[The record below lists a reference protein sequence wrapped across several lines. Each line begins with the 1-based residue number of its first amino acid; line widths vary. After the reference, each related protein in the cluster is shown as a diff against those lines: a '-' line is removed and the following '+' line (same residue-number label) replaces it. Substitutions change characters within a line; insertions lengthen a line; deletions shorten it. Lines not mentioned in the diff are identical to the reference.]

1 MKSFYSIIILSIIFA
16 SCSTS
21 NTVTSNHFLQKR
33 KYTSGWHFNNQQREV
48 SSKSESINE
57 TSNPESSISSKI
69 KTAEPLNL
77 ENTNPIE
84 QSECDTIILNNG
96 QIVRVNIINTT
107 DTLVH
112 YTKCD
117 SEDLTEFTIE
127 KEKVKALQ
135 YANGDFEF
143 IRKGPTASEIHQNGI
158 QNDKNKKIYKANK
171 ERQPAIFVILAIL
184 FLVLGLLCLAAFVVI
199 FAFGEAIAPLLIVA
213 CVLGALFLIFLSISV
228 ATALT
233 NFT

>member
-1 MKSFYSIIILSIIFA
+1 MKSFYSIIVLSFILA

-21 NTVTSNHFLQKR
+21 NTVTSNHFFQKR
-33 KYTSGWHFNNQQREV
+33 KYTSGWNLNHSTKIV
-48 SSKSESINE
+48 SSNEESINE
-57 TSNPESSISSKI
+57 TPNPESSISSKI

-107 DTLVH
+107 ATLVR

-117 SEDLTEFTIE
+117 SEDQTELILA
-127 KEKVKALQ
+127 KEEVKALQ

-143 IRKGPTASEIHQNGI
+143 IKHSTNQNSDNEINNQQNTTKNETNDDLKKVGI
-158 QNDKNKKIYKANK
+158 A
-171 ERQPAIFVILAIL
+171 AGVM
-184 FLVLGLLCLAAFVVI
+184 VLI
-199 FAFGEAIAPLLIVA
+199 ILIVA
-213 CVLGALFLIFLSISV
+213 GVAIFGIYFLIAAIFGI
-228 ATALT
+228 
-233 NFT
+233 F